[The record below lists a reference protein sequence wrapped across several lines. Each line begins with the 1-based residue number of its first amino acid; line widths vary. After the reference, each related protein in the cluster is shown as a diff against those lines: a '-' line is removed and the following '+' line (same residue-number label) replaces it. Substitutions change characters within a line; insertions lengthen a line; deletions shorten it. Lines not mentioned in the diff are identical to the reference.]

1 VAVVYI
7 PPLLAELTG
16 GQSPV
21 NVEGATVRR
30 VIDNLE
36 REWPGIREKLLVDGR
51 LRSNIRVAVDGQ
63 ISRLGLLEKVSP
75 SSEIHFV
82 AALSGG

>member
-7 PPLLAELTG
+7 PPLFADVAG
-16 GQSPV
+16 GQSPIT
-21 NVEGATVRR
+21 VEGATVRR

-36 REWPGIREKLLVDGR
+36 RDCPGIRERLLENGR

-75 SSEIHFV
+75 TSEIHFV
-82 AALSGG
+82 AAVSGG